1 MPGRRL
7 GYEGGGV
14 SWGPLHQTTQLLR
27 DSVTGSHGNQ
37 LMLNW
42 RPGMPLTYIQPIWD
56 PTLHCGTCP
65 GEKMLLEEAV
75 NAEIAERDC

>member
-56 PTLHCGTCP
+56 PTLHVVPAP
-65 GEKMLLEEAV
+65 GKRCSWRKLLTQ
-75 NAEIAERDC
+75 R